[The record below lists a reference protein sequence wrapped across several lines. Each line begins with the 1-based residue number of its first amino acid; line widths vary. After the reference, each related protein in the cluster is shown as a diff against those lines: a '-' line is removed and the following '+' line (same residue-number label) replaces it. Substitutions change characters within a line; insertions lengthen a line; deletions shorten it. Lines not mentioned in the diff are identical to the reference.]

1 VKSAEE
7 FLQQQLR
14 HLLHAPRVFSEV
26 LATTGTAALARGVLA
41 MSSEVR
47 SESNIYGLRGDLNQ
61 ALACAAVMPVLAV
74 LSASKASE
82 SDMRQ
87 RLFSVLERHG
97 DYVSSLFEI
106 ITRRPASP
114 AERRVLEALL
124 VSWHGGF
131 GVVTPTI
138 LALRVIAGTGA
149 TAIEALAGGILAAG
163 PRHVGA
169 SAHALT
175 FMLKLIDNAAQSG
188 EDALALDQT
197 IAAALDEHGLLHGMG
212 HPLLDPDPRP
222 VRLRELAHGLGA
234 RPALR
239 LYDGLCAKL
248 EAERELRPNI
258 DMMTAAILAT
268 FGVTEP
274 EIAVGVALG
283 SRSFAMLAHIQ
294 ERRHKPAFG
303 VKKSVAREAF
313 KQLNV
318 DWL

>member
-1 VKSAEE
+1 
-7 FLQQQLR
+7 
-14 HLLHAPRVFSEV
+14 
-26 LATTGTAALARGVLA
+26 
-41 MSSEVR
+41 
-47 SESNIYGLRGDLNQ
+47 
-61 ALACAAVMPVLAV
+61 
-74 LSASKASE
+74 
-82 SDMRQ
+82 
-87 RLFSVLERHG
+87 
-97 DYVSSLFEI
+97 
-106 ITRRPASP
+106 
-114 AERRVLEALL
+114 
-124 VSWHGGF
+124 
-131 GVVTPTI
+131 
-138 LALRVIAGTGA
+138 
-149 TAIEALAGGILAAG
+149 
-163 PRHVGA
+163 
-169 SAHALT
+169 
-175 FMLKLIDNAAQSG
+175 
-188 EDALALDQT
+188 
-197 IAAALDEHGLLHGMG
+197 
-212 HPLLDPDPRP
+212 
-222 VRLRELAHGLGA
+222 LGA